1 MAVGRRAVV
10 GTKTVQPVAAPLDGD
25 KAASAAAAHAAAL
38 RLLTTRARTRRTC
51 LGLPGGD
58 AAGEPRSG
66 RPSTSASGRQ
76 RR

>member
-1 MAVGRRAVV
+1 MAVGGRAAV

-25 KAASAAAAHAAAL
+25 KAASAAAHAAAL